1 MNYTTG
7 KVVSGRNLFKGKLDP
22 ERISAIINQINI
34 QFSYFM
40 TKKVNSDKLNSGQKY
55 SDASNIPY
63 IFHKKQ
69 QFLKNIS

>member
-1 MNYTTG
+1 VNYTTG

>member
-40 TKKVNSDKLNSGQKY
+40 TKKVNSDKLDSGQKY

>member
-34 QFSYFM
+34 QFLYFM
-40 TKKVNSDKLNSGQKY
+40 TKKVNSDKLDSGQKY